1 MREFILS
8 TTKKNGIKEAHG
20 TVSAYEPASEGDDL
34 AEFIDPITGKTF
46 YADNG
51 ADLIKVIED
60 NEVELIS
67 RDFFIDLSEKTGVHS
82 STGDFVKLID
92 QYNKENNESIKPTG
106 TRASQKKDGTISDD
120 WFHLAFDLSKYSDTK
135 KARKVIIDTIANN
148 TDVKISFKGEEYPLY
163 GKRAVIAWPEHKD
176 QDKGNHFHLW
186 VHEGTLAKIIHNG
199 KEILVPETNIKFN
212 EKQAEWVQ
220 QAIIRNLVKAGVIE
234 PEAPN
239 KLTPPM
245 ALTIDNTTKIDKE
258 TAKQAIQ
265 GQEDNLNSITD
276 LENKKSLTI
285 DETIDYLNRRNK
297 KDEDDFADLVAVIRE
312 KKEKIQAQKAVQA
325 AMEEYRDIK
334 NRLTHANNTI
344 SELANQKEE
353 ITNLKEKFSEFAEEK
368 YGIKIENEDDIAAFI
383 ATHNTRLEELK
394 QGHETEVKELNDEN
408 EELNN
413 LNTALSDFAHNKF
426 NVSITSIEDIKKLD
440 EAYENE
446 VKAHKEELES
456 LHLDLSNL
464 EQFKDSMSSIAKEK
478 LGIEIESIRDLE
490 QIGKKFDSLNDK
502 LETLN
507 TKLSDADIE
516 NKNLNKKLETYEKLN
531 DGLVEEKTTLEVE
544 NKTLKGNIVAKDKEI
559 ESLNKKHEKDLE
571 QLKAELRAEFE
582 KELKA
587 KTEEAVKSAVKSEE
601 EAHAKTKKTLT
612 GITEKFQELKKSMEE
627 KKDND
632 VENKNQPKKPKI

>member
-1 MREFILS
+1 MRPFILNS
-8 TTKKNGIKEAHG
+8 TKSNDVKKAHG
-20 TVSAYEPASEGDDL
+20 TPSAYEPASEGDDF
-34 AEFIDPITGKTF
+34 AEYEDIFTGEKL
-46 YADNG
+46 YAENG
-51 ADLIKVIED
+51 ADLIQVIED
-60 NEVELIS
+60 NNIQLPS
-67 RDFFIDLSEKTGVHS
+67 RDFFLKLTENTEIAKNSSDLKKIIDKYNEENGTNLRGVA
-82 STGDFVKLID
+82 
-92 QYNKENNESIKPTG
+92 YRE
-106 TRASQKKDGTISDD
+106 RAKKDGSFTDD
-120 WFHLAFDLSKYSDTK
+120 WHHLAFDLSKYEDPK
-135 KARKVIIDTIANN
+135 KARKIIIDTIANN
-148 TDVKISFKGEEYPLY
+148 IGVQVDGTPLY
-163 GKRAVIAWPEHKD
+163 GKRGVIAWPEHKD
-176 QDKGNHFHLW
+176 QDKGNHFHIW
-186 VHEGTLAKIIHNG
+186 VHEGSLAKIEVNG
-199 KEILVPETNIKFN
+199 KEYLVPETKINFN
-212 EKQAEWVQ
+212 EKEGDYVKK
-220 QAIIRNLVKAGVIE
+220 AIIENLAKEGLKAD
-234 PEAPN
+234 
-239 KLTPPM
+239 LTPPM
-245 ALTIDNTTKIDKE
+245 ALTIDNTTKIDKSV
-258 TAKQAIQ
+258 AKEAIQ
-265 GQEDNLNSITD
+265 GQEESLDEMLD
-276 LENKKSLTI
+276 LSKVKSLTV

-297 KDEDDFADLVAVIRE
+297 KDESDFAELVSVIRE
-312 KKEKIQAQKAVQA
+312 KKEKLQASIAVQKA
-325 AMEEYRDIK
+325 MEDYRDI
-334 NRLTHANNTI
+334 NSRLVNANNKIT
-344 SELANQKEE
+344 ELVNQKED

-368 YGIKIENEDDIAAFI
+368 YGIKIESEDDIAAFI

-394 QGHETEVKELNDEN
+394 QGHEAEVKELNDEN

-426 NVSITSIEDIKKLD
+426 NVSINSIEDIKKLD

-446 VKAHKEELES
+446 VNAHKVELES

-464 EQFKDSMSSIAKEK
+464 EQFKDSVSSIAKEK
-478 LGIEIESIRDLE
+478 LGIEIENIRDLE

-502 LETLN
+502 LEALN

-516 NKNLNKKLETYEKLN
+516 NKNLSKKLETYEKLN

-582 KELKA
+582 RELKV